1 MAQFPA
7 LQFTKQGLQM
17 LIQAQNNH
25 TITFTCGKLGSG
37 TLENSEDPGTFTDLK
52 EPKMTL
58 PITNVDDSNPEKLVL
73 TFDASNTE
81 LEKGFIS
88 RELGVFAKL
97 DNGVEMLYAYS
108 NAGNNYDYIPNKDTP
123 SDENRIV
130 VNLVV
135 NSSANISV
143 TIDSSIVYTHKSD
156 VEKMISK
163 HDNDVDAHK
172 SLALTINDMLAPA
185 NDKNTLVNLL
195 SNLAN
200 IIKNI
205 TGQKDWKTPPVVS
218 IAAILSSLSN
228 YLTVNWDGN
237 KFTVPALGISGLM
250 AQNGYVNFGKLVGGL
265 IIQWGKIQSAKNGAS
280 IKFPIAFSTTAY
292 SVVVSDVSDNNDNII
307 GAFSA
312 GDLTST
318 AFTLK
323 GVGISTTVMS
333 LWAYWIGVGK

>member
-17 LIQAQNNH
+17 LIQAQNTH
-25 TITFTCGKLGSG
+25 TITFTSGKLGSG
-37 TLENSEDPGTFTDLK
+37 VLGNGDDPGTFTDLK

-97 DNGVEMLYAYS
+97 DNGAEMLYAYS

-143 TIDSSIVYTHKSD
+143 TIDKSIVYVHQDD
-156 VEKMISK
+156 VEKMINK
-163 HDNDVDAHK
+163 HDNDADAHK
-172 SLALTINDMLAPA
+172 SLALTINDALAPTA
-185 NDKNTLVNLL
+185 DKNTLTNLL

-200 IIKNI
+200 MLTKV
-205 TGQKDWKTPPVVS
+205 TGQDSWMKGPAAS
-218 IAAILSSLSN
+218 IAAILSNLQN
-228 YLTVNWDGN
+228 NLAVNWDGN

-265 IIQWGKIQSAKNGAS
+265 IIQWGITKNSRGKGT
-280 IKFPIAFSTTAY
+280 IVFPITASKIVICIQHMGISPQY
-292 SVVVSDVSDNNDNII
+292 YGIANLSVVGS
-307 GAFSA
+307 
-312 GDLTST
+312 LTEDDT
-318 AFTLK
+318 FC
-323 GVGISTTVMS
+323 
-333 LWAYWIGVGK
+333 WIAITR